1 MCCDVRYDFR
11 IKTMLGSSLPPVVYW
26 RNHVLFTLFVLLA
39 YINWCPIHIML
50 CLCFVCRR
58 LVYPMLP
65 VSLDCPFLLAP
76 LVFSNVYL
84 TYMYNLFHA
93 IFILFINHNFFLERV
108 VFLILRLY
116 GSCTTRFTYVNMSIK
131 KSDLVA
137 FIADYSIT
145 HNKSRAMVYFVCIFT
160 CNHILKN

>member
-1 MCCDVRYDFR
+1 
-11 IKTMLGSSLPPVVYW
+11 
-26 RNHVLFTLFVLLA
+26 
-39 YINWCPIHIML
+39 
-50 CLCFVCRR
+50 
-58 LVYPMLP
+58 VYPMLP

-76 LVFSNVYL
+76 SVFSNVYL

-131 KSDLVA
+131 KISG
-137 FIADYSIT
+137 
-145 HNKSRAMVYFVCIFT
+145 NC
-160 CNHILKN
+160 